1 MVGGMGTWYS
11 QDPHS
16 QFGDP
21 QTRGISPSQRSSPGS
36 KGFKPYIRLPSLGI
50 LHREDKPPEHLAL
63 KTSGAQDKKRQ
74 RTIGNR
80 YSTQRASTKCHM
92 FHISAQRHELER
104 RPGQTLLLILE
115 NLLEWQ
121 KLTGTPSRDADTG
134 ETAIFEAFYH
144 NNIGT
149 SKCHF
154 RIFPLAY
161 YHWESTPL
169 TSGLAKP

>member
-1 MVGGMGTWYS
+1 
-11 QDPHS
+11 
-16 QFGDP
+16 
-21 QTRGISPSQRSSPGS
+21 
-36 KGFKPYIRLPSLGI
+36 
-50 LHREDKPPEHLAL
+50 
-63 KTSGAQDKKRQ
+63 
-74 RTIGNR
+74 
-80 YSTQRASTKCHM
+80 M
-92 FHISAQRHELER
+92 FHISAQRKELER
-104 RPGQTLLLILE
+104 RPGKTLLLILE